1 MLLNRGNNA
10 SITARRLRNWRKD
23 KQLARIIERLRFI
36 VEVMVAHEDEVMSD
50 AIRVGLIG
58 YGYASK
64 TFHAPLISGTPG
76 MELSTVVSSDAQKVL
91 ADWPATQVV
100 ASANSLN
107 ADPDID
113 LIVIPTPNDT
123 HFPLARAALEA
134 GKHVIVD
141 KPFTVTLSQ
150 ARELDAI
157 ARSRGRLL
165 SVFHNRRWDSD
176 FLTLKALIAAGDLGE
191 VSYFE
196 SHFDRFRP
204 QVRDRW
210 REQGGPGSGI
220 WYDLGPHLLD
230 QAVNLFGLPVS
241 IAVDLTQQR
250 PGAQATDYFHAVLV
264 YPQRRVILHSTL
276 LAAAETARYI
286 VHGSRGSY
294 VKYGLDPQEE
304 RLKSGERLPQEDWG
318 YDMRDGILTRVEGEE
333 RVEET
338 WLTLPGNYP
347 AYYAAIR
354 DALNGSGENPVPA
367 SQAIQIME
375 LIELGIESARHR
387 TALCLI

>member
-1 MLLNRGNNA
+1 
-10 SITARRLRNWRKD
+10 
-23 KQLARIIERLRFI
+23 
-36 VEVMVAHEDEVMSD
+36 MSD

-76 MELSTVVSSDAQKVL
+76 MTLAAVSSSDESKVL
-91 ADWPATQVV
+91 ADWPVV
-100 ASANSLN
+100 KVVSEPGQLFS
-107 ADPDID
+107 DPTLD

-123 HFPLARAALEA
+123 HFPLAKAALEA
-134 GKHVIVD
+134 GKHVVVD

-150 ARELDAI
+150 ARELDAV
-157 ARSRGRLL
+157 AKREGRLL

-176 FLTLKALIAAGDLGE
+176 FLTVKALINEGLLGE
-191 VSYFE
+191 VGYFE
-196 SHFDRFRP
+196 SHFDRYRP
-204 QVRDRW
+204 QVRNRW

-230 QAVNLFGLPVS
+230 QVVNLFGLPVS
-241 IAVDLTQQR
+241 MNVDLAQLR
-250 PGAQATDYFHAVLV
+250 PGSQSTDYFHAVLA
-264 YPQRRVILHSTL
+264 YPQRRVVLHGTL

-286 VHGSRGSY
+286 IHGSRGSY

-304 RLKSGERLPQEDWG
+304 RLKGGDRLPQEDWG
-318 YDMRDGILTRVEGEE
+318 YDMRDGLLTRVEGEE
-333 RVEET
+333 RSEES

-354 DALNGSGENPVPA
+354 DALNGSGDNPVPA
-367 SQAIQIME
+367 GQAIHIME
-375 LIELGIESARHR
+375 LIELGLESARHR
-387 TALCLI
+387 ATLTLS